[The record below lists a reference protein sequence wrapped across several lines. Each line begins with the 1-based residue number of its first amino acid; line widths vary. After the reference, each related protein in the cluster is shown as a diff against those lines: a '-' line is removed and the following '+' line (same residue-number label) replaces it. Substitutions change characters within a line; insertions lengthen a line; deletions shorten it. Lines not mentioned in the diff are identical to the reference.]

1 MLQIAV
7 IGAGPAGYYTA
18 EALAKTLGAVKVDII
33 DRLPTP
39 FGLIRAGVAPDH
51 QSIKAVTKRYEA
63 TAASDGIGFIG
74 NLEIGNA
81 VTIDEL
87 RGLYDAVVLATGAP
101 NDRPLGIPG
110 EDLPGV
116 LGSGAFVGWYN
127 GHPDFADLAVT
138 LAHCGVAV
146 VGNGNVAIDVARII
160 AKTPDELGS
169 SDIVAHASAEL
180 LNSAVCDIHIIGRR
194 GPHQASF
201 TPKEMGELGQLQR
214 AQPFVAAGDLPLEAD
229 DAALEPGLRKTV
241 GHLRSFAATPHKGL
255 PVAIHFDFFY
265 RPVAIE
271 GDGRVERLIVERTR
285 LEDGRAV
292 GTGEMRTIDCGLV
305 VSCIGYQTPSIPGV
319 PHDDGAGRFASDSGR
334 IAPGLYAVGWA
345 QHGPTGTIGT
355 NRPDAFAIAEMIAA
369 DSAGP
374 ESGRAG
380 RAGLEAIIVAR
391 GLKTTSFAD
400 WRAIDSA
407 EMARART
414 GAPREKF
421 VRRDE
426 MLAATK
432 D

>member
-18 EALAKTLGAVKVDII
+18 EALAKTLGSVKVDII

-51 QSIKAVTKRYEA
+51 QSIKAVAKRYEA
-63 TAASDGIGFIG
+63 TAMSDGVGFIG
-74 NLEIGNA
+74 HLEIGKD
-81 VTIDEL
+81 VSIDEL

-101 NDRPLGIPG
+101 HDRPLGIPG
-110 EDLPGV
+110 EELPGV
-116 LGSGAFVGWYN
+116 LGSAAFVGWYN
-127 GHPDFADLAVT
+127 GHPDFADLEVA

-146 VGNGNVAIDVARII
+146 IGNGNVAIDCARII

-169 SDIVAHASAEL
+169 SDIVAHASAKL
-180 LNSAVCDIHIIGRR
+180 LNSAVCDIHIVGRR

-201 TPKEMGELGQLQR
+201 TPKEMGELGQLER
-214 AQPFVAAGDLPLEAD
+214 AQPFVAASDLPPEAE

-241 GHLRSFAATPHKGL
+241 SHLRAFAARPNEGK
-255 PVAIHFDFFY
+255 PVAIHFDFFS

-292 GTGEMRTIDCGLV
+292 GTGELRTIDCGLV

-319 PHDDGAGRFASDSGR
+319 PHDDNAGRFASDNGR

-369 DSAGP
+369 DAPALG
-374 ESGRAG
+374 GARAG
-380 RAGLEAIIVAR
+380 RAGLDALIAAR
-391 GLKTTSFAD
+391 GVQTTSFDD
-400 WRAIDSA
+400 WRAIDAA
-407 EMARART
+407 EMARARA

-421 VRRDE
+421 VSRDE
-426 MLAATK
+426 MLAVPK
-432 D
+432 R

>member
-18 EALAKTLGAVKVDII
+18 EALAKTLGSVKVDII

-51 QSIKAVTKRYEA
+51 QSIKAVTRRYEA
-63 TAASDGIGFIG
+63 TAASEGIGFIG
-74 NLEIGNA
+74 NLEIGSA
-81 VTIDEL
+81 VSIDEL

-101 NDRPLGIPG
+101 HDRPLGIPG

-146 VGNGNVAIDVARII
+146 IGNGNVAIDVARIL
-160 AKTPDELGS
+160 AKTAGELDS

-180 LNSAVCDIHIIGRR
+180 LKSTICDIHIIGRR
-194 GPHQASF
+194 GPYQASF

-214 AQPFVAAGDLPLEAD
+214 AQPFVAAGDLPPASD
-229 DAALEPGLRKTV
+229 DGALEPGLRKTV
-241 GHLRSFAATPHKGL
+241 SHLRAFAAIPRKDL

-271 GDGRVERLIVERTR
+271 GDGKVERLIVERTR

-292 GTGEMRTIDCGLV
+292 GTGEMRTIECGLV
-305 VSCIGYQTPSIPGV
+305 VSCIGYQTPGIAGV
-319 PHDDGAGRFASDSGR
+319 PHNDSAGRFASENGR

-369 DSAGP
+369 DSAGVSS
-374 ESGRAG
+374 ERTG
-380 RAGLEAIIVAR
+380 RAGLEALIAAR
-391 GLKTTSFAD
+391 GLRTTSFDD
-400 WRAIDSA
+400 WRAIDNA
-407 EMARART
+407 EMARARS

-432 D
+432 G